1 MVRDLF
7 VHTHL
12 SSTYR
17 GEESIEA
24 RHMFYWFVESIGR
37 IPEYVKSIS
46 MPILY
51 LCQFDMK
58 DAWWMYIYDI

>member
-37 IPEYVKSIS
+37 IPEYIKSIS
-46 MPILY
+46 MPNSH
-51 LCQFDMK
+51 LCQFDTK
-58 DAWWMYIYDI
+58 VAL